1 MLVSNGVSVNT
12 IPDIANT
19 LAETFAKTSSC
30 DNYTPAFQALK
41 RREERVKL
49 NFSSSNEEGYNSP
62 LTLRE
67 LRTALHRSGN
77 TAAGPDGL
85 HYIMLRHLSE
95 SSILSLLS
103 LFNRIWE
110 THVFPTQWCHAHVL
124 PFPKPGKD
132 PTSAINY
139 RPIALTSCL
148 SKLMERMVSARLMFH
163 LESHNLLSP
172 LQSGFRKSRSTTDN
186 LLRLETSIREAFVKK
201 QYNISV
207 FFDIK
212 KAYDMSW
219 RYGILRDLY
228 AMDIRGNL
236 PVFIKNFLNHRSFQV
251 RLLSFYSNI
260 FIQEQGVPQGSV
272 LSVLLFIIK
281 INSIT
286 HHINQGIQCS
296 LYVDDVQISYSS
308 KFLNVAQRHIQ
319 TTINNFTKWAEQ
331 NGFDFSTEKTVSV
344 VFTRKRGVFPNP
356 ELFIGRSIIQV
367 VNEVKFLGLIFDQS
381 LRFHRH
387 LKDLKIR
394 SANALNIL
402 KVLANTHWGADRT
415 SLLRLYRALIR
426 SKLDYGSVVYS
437 SACKS
442 LLKILDPVHHQ
453 ALRLCLWAFRT
464 SPVESLY
471 AEAYEPPLDLR
482 RKYLCLN
489 YFMKIQSMKTNT
501 AYSYLFN
508 FSLYDFNSHR
518 SSLTYL
524 QPFHFRIRD
533 LINDLNLNIGRI
545 ALCKISEVPP
555 WKVIYPKVDFTL
567 SYYSKACT
575 PESTYRTLYL
585 EHRELF
591 SDYEPIFTDG
601 SKSESHVGSAVVSL
615 STVITDALPISA
627 SIYTAE
633 LHALRIALEHISLS
647 CGKKFI
653 IYTDSLSALQS
664 IVSLHSS
671 SHPILVDITYA
682 LANHLK
688 KKDIRFCWIPGHAGI
703 TGNELA
709 DTAARSAT
717 GSSERFPIPHSDL
730 KACFRLKLQSVWQ
743 SNWDQQTEN
752 KLHSIMPILA
762 PTAPSLS
769 NRREQVIWTRLRLG
783 HTRLTHRHLL
793 LGEPPPYCE
802 KCNVSLSES
811 WSQQLDN
818 KLHSVKPVIG
828 AWPVMPMRRT
838 DVKLTRLRIGHTR
851 FTHRHLLFGERAP
864 ECPSCNASLYVDDLQ
879 ISCEGSDMRLIERQL
894 QTAVNNIV
902 KWCDTNGHSIS
913 ASKSCCVHF
922 CRKRGIHP
930 DPEIRIRAVQIPVV
944 PDVRF
949 LGVIF
954 DRRLTFLPHI
964 LQLRKRCEKSLNL
977 LKVLSNT
984 SWGADRTSLLRVY
997 QAIVLSRIEYGC
1009 VVYGSACN
1017 STLKKLDPVHHMALR
1032 ICSGAFRTSPL
1043 QSLYVTCHQL
1053 PLDLRRRKLSLTCF
1067 YF

>member
-19 LAETFAKTSSC
+19 LAETFAKTSCC

-62 LTLRE
+62 LTLRV
-67 LRTALHRSGN
+67 LRAALHRSGN

-110 THVFPTQWCHAHVL
+110 TQVFPTQGCHAHVL
-124 PFPKPGKD
+124 PFPKSGKD

-148 SKLMERMVSARLMFH
+148 SKLMERIVSVRLMFY

-172 LQSGFRKSRSTTDN
+172 LQSGFWKSRSTTDN
-186 LLRLETSIREAFVKK
+186 FLRLETSIREAFVKK
-201 QYNISV
+201 
-207 FFDIK
+207 
-212 KAYDMSW
+212 
-219 RYGILRDLY
+219 
-228 AMDIRGNL
+228 
-236 PVFIKNFLNHRSFQV
+236 H
-251 RLLSFYSNI
+251 
-260 FIQEQGVPQGSV
+260 
-272 LSVLLFIIK
+272 
-281 INSIT
+281 IT

-308 KFLNVAQRHIQ
+308 KFLNVAERHIR

-331 NGFDFSTEKTVSV
+331 NGFVFSTEKTVSV
-344 VFTRKRGVFPNP
+344 VFSRKRGVFPNP
-356 ELFIGRSIIQV
+356 ELFIGRSLIKV

-394 SANALNIL
+394 SAKALNIL
-402 KVLANTHWGADRT
+402 KVLANTRWGADRT
-415 SLLRLYRALIR
+415 SLLRLYGALIR

-453 ALRLCLWAFRT
+453 ALRLCLGAFHT

-508 FSLYDFNSHR
+508 FSLYDFNSHH
-518 SSLTYL
+518 SSLTYS

-545 ALCKISEVPP
+545 ALCKISELPP
-555 WKVIYPKVDFTL
+555 WKGIYPKVDFTL

-682 LANHLK
+682 LANYLK

-717 GSSERFPIPHSDL
+717 GSSQ
-730 KACFRLKLQSVWQ
+730 KG
-743 SNWDQQTEN
+743 
-752 KLHSIMPILA
+752 
-762 PTAPSLS
+762 SLF
-769 NRREQVIWTRLRLG
+769 
-783 HTRLTHRHLL
+783 HTLT
-793 LGEPPPYCE
+793 
-802 KCNVSLSES
+802 
-811 WSQQLDN
+811 
-818 KLHSVKPVIG
+818 
-828 AWPVMPMRRT
+828 
-838 DVKLTRLRIGHTR
+838 
-851 FTHRHLLFGERAP
+851 
-864 ECPSCNASLYVDDLQ
+864 
-879 ISCEGSDMRLIERQL
+879 
-894 QTAVNNIV
+894 
-902 KWCDTNGHSIS
+902 
-913 ASKSCCVHF
+913 
-922 CRKRGIHP
+922 
-930 DPEIRIRAVQIPVV
+930 
-944 PDVRF
+944 
-949 LGVIF
+949 
-954 DRRLTFLPHI
+954 
-964 LQLRKRCEKSLNL
+964 
-977 LKVLSNT
+977 
-984 SWGADRTSLLRVY
+984 
-997 QAIVLSRIEYGC
+997 
-1009 VVYGSACN
+1009 
-1017 STLKKLDPVHHMALR
+1017 
-1032 ICSGAFRTSPL
+1032 
-1043 QSLYVTCHQL
+1043 
-1053 PLDLRRRKLSLTCF
+1053 
-1067 YF
+1067 